1 MSITKKQLKFNN
13 QKNKIINKIL
23 KLNKKFNDKFLFEEM
38 EKELINFCNGQ
49 KYIITIKKINENIKK
64 HKIILSLIKN
74 KKKFF
79 KNLFKKLNK
88 KEKIKK
94 SNITKT
100 IKKSN
105 KKIIEKKENKILAIE
120 YNIDEVKKC
129 SEMQHII
136 NNFGIEINDTEE
148 IINEK
153 DNNYINFICCVFNE
167 KIYEL
172 HEKFYNRKLKIKKI
186 EIYEVKNYYKKI
198 SLLIHPDK
206 KTKFS
211 NLERMKDISDKYEE
225 FLKIIEN
232 IEKENKIKE
241 LKIKI
246 KKMNNEELTNFKNTE
261 YEKFILMMNNE
272 DFLEFLKF
280 HINEKYKS
288 TKSVRI
294 SLGMI
299 NYVIKNKLYY
309 SNYFYNIF
317 TDFFIMLFNKNID
330 HIDNNNIE
338 NLNFYFKILKEK
350 KYDFE
355 YFYLKF
361 ISDIHN
367 KLKNIY
373 I

>member
-172 HEKFYNRKLKIKKI
+172 HEKFYNRKKSALPRDPRLGC
-186 EIYEVKNYYKKI
+186 YYKKI
-198 SLLIHPDK
+198 LHSLLQEKNDFIDVFLNRKALFKLCLPG
-206 KTKFS
+206 S
-211 NLERMKDISDKYEE
+211 ISETD
-225 FLKIIEN
+225 
-232 IEKENKIKE
+232 
-241 LKIKI
+241 
-246 KKMNNEELTNFKNTE
+246 
-261 YEKFILMMNNE
+261 
-272 DFLEFLKF
+272 
-280 HINEKYKS
+280 
-288 TKSVRI
+288 R
-294 SLGMI
+294 SL
-299 NYVIKNKLYY
+299 
-309 SNYFYNIF
+309 
-317 TDFFIMLFNKNID
+317 LFNMICLI
-330 HIDNNNIE
+330 HWSH
-338 NLNFYFKILKEK
+338 FYVT
-350 KYDFE
+350 
-355 YFYLKF
+355 
-361 ISDIHN
+361 
-367 KLKNIY
+367 
-373 I
+373 